1 MSGTT
6 VYSLPIDEFGPAL
19 GYRIDGILGNEFI
32 SKVVAEIDYSGKTLT
47 LYQPE
52 AYSAPANAD
61 KVALQIDGGL
71 PFIRAAV
78 DVDGKRTIQ
87 GKMEIDTGSTGALL
101 LNSPVVK
108 KYGLTTTLSNYL
120 DTKTGGVGGTGTSK
134 IARLNAVSLG
144 RSKIARPIAQLYT
157 GTKGDNASTSYDGL
171 LGGAI
176 FRRFKMTVDMSR
188 KQLLLEPNVLIN
200 EEFETDMSGL
210 SLVADGG
217 DLTSVLI
224 DEVRPGS
231 AAARAGIAES
241 DVIVSIN
248 GRSGTTLQEVR
259 KLFRTAGEYELTLKR
274 GGKVVNVRLI
284 LKRVI

>member
-6 VYSLPIDEFGPAL
+6 VYSLPIDEFAPAL

-32 SKVVAEIDYSGKTLT
+32 SKVVAGIDYARKTLT

-61 KVALQIDGGL
+61 KVALKIDGGL

-101 LNSPVVK
+101 LNSPVVR
-108 KYGLTTTLSNYL
+108 KYRLTTTLSSYL

-134 IARLNAVSLG
+134 IVRIDGVSLG
-144 RSKIARPIAQLYT
+144 RFKIAGPIAQLYT
-157 GTKGDNASTSYDGL
+157 GTKGDNASTAYDGL

-188 KQLLLEPNVLIN
+188 KQLLLEPNALIN

-210 SLVADGG
+210 SLVADGD
-217 DLTSVLI
+217 DLTTVLI
-224 DEVRPGS
+224 DEVRPAS
-231 AAARAGIAES
+231 AAAKAGIAES
-241 DVIVSIN
+241 DVIESIN
-248 GRSGTTLQEVR
+248 GRSGLTLQEVR
-259 KLFRTAGEYELTLKR
+259 RLFRTAGEYELVLKR
-274 GGKVVNVRLI
+274 GGQLVNVRLV